1 MPHHHYSLKDDPSSS
16 HGQIARIVRQINRGP
31 VLDVGSAQGIFG
43 RLLRDTG
50 LTIDAVEPNP
60 AWADEARPFY
70 RTVFTGTI
78 ETVCSSLPRRH
89 YATIICGDVLEHTVD
104 PVLVLRRLREHA
116 LPDATFVISLPN
128 VAHVSVR
135 MMLLFGMFPRMQR
148 GILDRTHLHFFTR
161 RTAIQMLHEAGLRVE
176 RVLATPVPLAQLAG
190 DNARRRRILSAISSL
205 QRPLVALLPR
215 MFAFQWIF
223 VAQEQTVAPPSDR
236 PRP

>member
-1 MPHHHYSLKDDPSSS
+1 
-16 HGQIARIVRQINRGP
+16 
-31 VLDVGSAQGIFG
+31 
-43 RLLRDTG
+43 
-50 LTIDAVEPNP
+50 VEPNP

-70 RTVFTGTI
+70 RTVCTGTI

-190 DNARRRRILSAISSL
+190 DNARRRRILNAISSL

-223 VAQEQTVAPPSDR
+223 VAQEQTATPPSDR
-236 PRP
+236 HRP